1 MPARRVVLRQNSPK
15 GTNARNCVRGGSR
28 ARPLPQEPDPT
39 ERLRSTSSGAS
50 VLSLAR
56 SRHGS
61 RGRRGVLVER
71 PAPNSQ
77 LHSSALHPSA
87 SLRADRASRGLER
100 RRRSVRLVASELRVS
115 RRLRGHRQITKPV
128 AHARLLEHIRV
139 ARTPDHAVF
148 SHRLVWFERR
158 RRTPASAAR
167 DARHRLNFGDR
178 PYSPS
183 SALGVAHDVQRLF
196 ASDYSPPG
204 KPRQGRE
211 RSVAHINRGC
221 SQFVTTCGCVSCG
234 DAPRPRARVRP
245 RPCEFRPARGLSPPS
260 ARRRCAPGRLPPRA
274 PPRPAPPAGAA
285 DRR

>member
-1 MPARRVVLRQNSPK
+1 MDRAPGAAFWWNGLRRILYF
-15 GTNARNCVRGGSR
+15 TR
-28 ARPLPQEPDPT
+28 AHFTRAPRSEPIPHH
-39 ERLRSTSSGAS
+39 A
-50 VLSLAR
+50 
-56 SRHGS
+56 
-61 RGRRGVLVER
+61 
-71 PAPNSQ
+71 
-77 LHSSALHPSA
+77 
-87 SLRADRASRGLER
+87 ASRGGVEA
-100 RRRSVRLVASELRVS
+100 VRLAASELRVS
-115 RRLRGHRQITKPV
+115 RRLRGHSQITKPSLTLDCSNTLV
-128 AHARLLEHIRV
+128 SR
-139 ARTPDHAVF
+139 RTPDHAVF

-211 RSVAHINRGC
+211 RSIAHINRGC

-234 DAPRPRARVRP
+234 DAPRRRARVRQ
-245 RPCEFRPARGLSPPS
+245 RPCEFRRPRGLSPPS
-260 ARRRCAPGRLPPRA
+260 ARRRYAPARLPPRA
-274 PPRPAPPAGAA
+274 PRRPAPPAGAA